1 MDTLYAALAAKIRK
15 HIDSGQLKPG
25 DRLRG
30 VRTQS
35 EKQDVSIAT
44 VLAAYHALEDQGYI
58 ESRPRSGF
66 YVALRNHTVV
76 ATPDVS
82 APTSVPM
89 PVTGQ
94 EMALWLGK
102 AANNPAMV
110 QLGAAVPDASFLPTI
125 ALEKANLYAARQRI
139 HSVGYEFP
147 PGLPELRAQI
157 ARRMAATGCTTS
169 AEDIVITSGCQ
180 EALTLALRAVT
191 TPGDVVALESPTF
204 YGLLQ
209 VVDSLGL
216 KALEIPTHPEQG
228 ISIEALQLALE
239 QWPVKACVVVP
250 NFSNPL
256 GYCMSDVDKRR
267 LVDLLDQHDI
277 PLIEDD
283 VCGDLGFPRRQ
294 GIEAQ
299 GPRPIALKSL
309 ERNSPVIYCS
319 SFSKTLAPGLRI
331 GWIAPGKYLERIEYL
346 KYVSNLASATLPQ
359 LAISHLLK
367 SGLYERHLK
376 HVTTLYSQAVTRMI
390 DTLSKQFPVGC
401 KITQPKGGFVIW
413 VELPHQI
420 DTFKLAQQCLQHDI
434 SIAPGQLFSA
444 NKDKYRNF
452 MRLSCAS
459 VWNESLERAISKL
472 AGLIHQN
479 L

>member
-1 MDTLYAALAAKIRK
+1 MDTLYSALADKIRK

-35 EKQDVSIAT
+35 EKQSVSIAT

-66 YVALRNHTVV
+66 YVALKKNTPIAV
-76 ATPDVS
+76 PDVS
-82 APTSVPM
+82 APASVPV
-89 PVTGQ
+89 PVSGQ
-94 EMALWLGK
+94 EMALWLVK
-102 AANNPAMV
+102 AANNPAIV
-110 QLGAAVPDASFLPTI
+110 QLGAAVPDASFLPTV
-125 ALEKANLYAARQRI
+125 ALEKANLYAARQRLN
-139 HSVGYEFP
+139 SANYEFP
-147 PGLPELRAQI
+147 PGLPELRTQI
-157 ARRMAATGCTTS
+157 SRRMAATGCTTG
-169 AEDIVITSGCQ
+169 ANEIVITSGCQ

-191 TPGDVVALESPTF
+191 VPGDVVALESPTF

-209 VVDSLGL
+209 VVESLGL

-256 GYCMSDVDKRR
+256 GYCMTDMDKQR
-267 LVDLLDQHDI
+267 LVKLVEQHNI

-283 VCGDLGFPRRQ
+283 VCGDLGFTLKHAAE
-294 GIEAQ
+294 GQ

-309 ERNSPVIYCS
+309 ERSSPIIYCS
-319 SFSKTLAPGLRI
+319 SFSKTLSPGLRI

-359 LAISHLLK
+359 LAISHFLK
-367 SGLYERHLK
+367 SGQYERHLK
-376 HVTTLYSQAVTRMI
+376 HVTALYAQGVARMI
-390 DTLSKQFPVGC
+390 DTLSKQFPADC
-401 KITQPKGGFVIW
+401 KITQPKGGFVLWI
-413 VELPHQI
+413 ELPQQI
-420 DTFKLAQQCLQHDI
+420 DTFKLAQQCLQQGI

-444 NKDKYRNF
+444 NKKYRNF

-459 VWNESLERAISKL
+459 AWNEPLERAISKL